1 MNVFT
6 RGHRILKR
14 TVYMAHSGDQSY
26 VTIISEYSE
35 GHGTIESH
43 GAPPRTTAEHIQSKE
58 RLLMEKRDLLPI
70 EQQLL
75 SELRNWRNQEAE
87 ARGMTSYNLG
97 SNEDY
102 INVILAYPST
112 IDQLLSLRGMGP
124 SRAKICGEAVLNIL
138 DNYREEVMQE
148 RERNKLQKTPFGD
161 KRPKG
166 KDNLS
171 QNEQPV

>member
-1 MNVFT
+1 
-6 RGHRILKR
+6 
-14 TVYMAHSGDQSY
+14 
-26 VTIISEYSE
+26 
-35 GHGTIESH
+35 
-43 GAPPRTTAEHIQSKE
+43 
-58 RLLMEKRDLLPI
+58 MEKRDLLPI